1 MVLDRYNFVL
11 KNYSDSFEFQ
21 KMNISK
27 EQICHILQ
35 FYFDKEEHPRQATEN
50 VNRVNGCD
58 TVPAN
63 HSLVQFHPF
72 RSAKFDVEDVPR
84 SRWKVEQF
92 SNSNDCQVKI
102 YGKES
107 L

>member
-35 FYFDKEEHPRQATEN
+35 FYFDKEEHLRQATEN

-63 HSLVQFHPF
+63 HSFVQFHPF
-72 RSAKFDVEDVPR
+72 RSAKFDVRCTALSMKSGAVLKLKRLSIQDL
-84 SRWKVEQF
+84 W
-92 SNSNDCQVKI
+92 
-102 YGKES
+102 
-107 L
+107 